1 MTIRQFKKEDEGSFL
16 RCVKDGWNERAVY
29 DAVDYCL
36 IDPYWYVDNVL
47 YNPDYIV
54 LVALDIAGDVV
65 GYMVG
70 RKITDKTGDSM
81 KIVMLFVNPDHRR
94 QGIGKSL
101 KVMLAKFASDMGCEK
116 IVAYN
121 RYDNDV
127 SFNLNK
133 SLGWSIK
140 PVGDDHY
147 RAELLLTSGTLNN
160 HNETNQ

>member
-16 RCVKDGWNERAVY
+16 HCVKDGWNERSVY

-54 LVALDIAGDVV
+54 LVALDVTGDVV

-70 RKITDKTGDSM
+70 RKTLDIM
-81 KIVMLFVNPDHRR
+81 KIVMLFVLPEYRR

-101 KVMLAKFASDMGCEK
+101 KVMLAKFASDIGCDK
-116 IVAYN
+116 VVAYN
-121 RYDNDV
+121 RFDNDI
-127 SFNLNK
+127 SLKLNQ

-140 PVGDDHY
+140 PIGDDHY
-147 RAELLLTSGTLNN
+147 KTELLLNKGTL
-160 HNETNQ
+160 

>member
-16 RCVKDGWNERAVY
+16 RCVKDGWNERSVY

-54 LVALDIAGDVV
+54 LVALDVTGDVV

-70 RKITDKTGDSM
+70 RKTLDTM
-81 KIVMLFVNPDHRR
+81 KIIMLFVLPEYRR

-101 KVMLAKFASDMGCEK
+101 KVMLAKFAGDIGCEK

-121 RYDNDV
+121 RFDNDI
-127 SFNLNK
+127 SLKLNQG
-133 SLGWSIK
+133 LGWSIK
-140 PVGDDHY
+140 PIGDDHY
-147 RAELLLTSGTLNN
+147 KTELLLNKGTL
-160 HNETNQ
+160 